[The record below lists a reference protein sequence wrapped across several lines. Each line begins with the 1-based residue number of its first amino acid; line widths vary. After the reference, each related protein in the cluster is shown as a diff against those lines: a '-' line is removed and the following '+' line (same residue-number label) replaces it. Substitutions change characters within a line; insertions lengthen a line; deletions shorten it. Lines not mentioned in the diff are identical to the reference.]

1 VKHAE
6 HRGPEVRFEEVSH
19 STHRDWSRVNVVVLT
34 DTSECPTAARHNF
47 VSHEYYVFMTPLVSF
62 RQRIA
67 KGRSFSYF
75 RDVDRQPMLKHSV
88 KNRMLYPSD
97 VID

>member
-1 VKHAE
+1 VYSRKPLTHPILLEMPYNALPVDVAS
-6 HRGPEVRFEEVSH
+6 GSCPEVRFEEVSH

-34 DTSECPTAARHNF
+34 DTTECPTTARHNF

-62 RQRIA
+62 RQRTA

-75 RDVDRQPMLKHSV
+75 RDVD
-88 KNRMLYPSD
+88 
-97 VID
+97 